1 MATFIS
7 DALTRIDTA
16 ITGYAE
22 GVFTAFAGPVTGAL
36 QAMGLVG
43 LAFVAVNSIMSLY
56 PIRFSEYLKWG
67 VRYIV
72 VLAVATSWAQFLP
85 IYNIITNVPSSVAAA
100 LLDQTGAPN
109 LNVAMDEM
117 VTNIFNLSDNVGERA
132 GTFDFAMSLTSVVLT
147 VLGAFMATVA
157 IIVSSVAKIGL
168 AMAVS
173 LAPIFIGSLLFRA
186 TSDLFT
192 TWSRF
197 TLGFALIPLALAGI
211 MGAVIGVGRTLIVD
225 PDGLDTL
232 GDAAGFLIIVL
243 AGIIL
248 MSQIPT
254 IVNSLAG
261 GIVATAS
268 GLREMQTAGDTM
280 RGGARRAQPRL
291 AAAASMVGA
300 AAAAEGGVRDRVNA
314 ALEDGRATSAAMKEN
329 REKYVNRAA
338 RLGRQTS
345 FGERAEAA
353 RAGLAQAARDQ
364 AATRRDARV
373 KLADDPPPEPRPVA
387 PSSTGTA
394 RRA

>member
-43 LAFVAVNSIMSLY
+43 LAFVAVNSVMSLY

-85 IYNIITNVPSSVAAA
+85 IYNIITNVPSSIAAT
-100 LLDQTGAPN
+100 LLAQTGAPD

-157 IIVSSVAKIGL
+157 IIVSAVAKIGL

-186 TSDLFT
+186 TGDLFT

-211 MGAVIGVGRTLIVD
+211 MGAVIGVGRSLIVD

-268 GLREMQTAGDTM
+268 GLREMQTAGDAARAGT
-280 RGGARRAQPRL
+280 RRAQPRL
-291 AAAASMVGA
+291 AAATSMVA
-300 AAAAEGGVRDRVNA
+300 AAAAAGGGVRERVNA
-314 ALEDGRATSAAMKEN
+314 AIEDGRATSAAMREN
-329 REKYVNRAA
+329 RERYVTRAA

-345 FGERAEAA
+345 FSERAEAA
-353 RAGLAQAARDQ
+353 RAGLAQAAREHG
-364 AATRRDARV
+364 AARREARIR
-373 KLADDPPPEPRPVA
+373 LADDPPPDARTVA
-387 PSSTGTA
+387 PRSTGTA
-394 RRA
+394 RSA